1 MKTKY
6 TVVVAMLALFGLVEP
21 SSAWFGPV
29 EEPQHPR
36 NGAIGP
42 GEMRV
47 HGGLGTGFR
56 EFEFSTTEEVFIR
69 YDFTF
74 KLAED
79 SDGIY
84 PAAEVVE
91 IEIPGEL
98 NPDGSESSS
107 FVISI
112 PMGAFREGP
121 SGFFYTL
128 NPSGLTVSQHHESNV
143 WDFVGQHGIE
153 WYTPG
158 VTSFWAFIRQR
169 DADEV
174 ANLSI
179 RMRIID
185 NRYDDGTGEP
195 TPNIVELL
203 FGSPTLNI
211 GNDGWETRLYNARDF
226 WAGPYSPP
234 D

>member
-6 TVVVAMLALFGLVEP
+6 VVAVVTLALFGLVQP
-21 SSAWFGPV
+21 SSAWFGPL
-29 EEPQHPR
+29 EHPDHPR
-36 NGAIGP
+36 DGAIVS
-42 GEMRV
+42 GEMKF
-47 HGGLGTGFR
+47 HGGVGTA
-56 EFEFSTTEEVFIR
+56 FSRPEELFIR

-74 KLAED
+74 KLAEG

-91 IEIPGEL
+91 IEMPGEL

-107 FVISI
+107 FIVSI
-112 PMGAFREGP
+112 PVGSFREGP
-121 SGFFYTL
+121 NGFFYTW
-128 NPSGLTVSQHHESNV
+128 NPPGLMVTQNYDSYI
-143 WDFVGQHGIE
+143 WDFVGPDGVKK
-153 WYTPG
+153 YTPG
-158 VTSFWAFIRQR
+158 VTAFWAFIRQR

-179 RMRIID
+179 KMRIID

-211 GNDGWETRLYNARDF
+211 GNDGWKTRLYNARDF
-226 WAGPYSPP
+226 WAGPPN
-234 D
+234 